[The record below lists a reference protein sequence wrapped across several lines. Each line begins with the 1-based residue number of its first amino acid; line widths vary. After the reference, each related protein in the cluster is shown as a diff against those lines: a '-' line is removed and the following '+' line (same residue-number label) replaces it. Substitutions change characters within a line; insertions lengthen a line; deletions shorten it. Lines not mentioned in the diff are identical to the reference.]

1 MTEAKLQKNEE
12 DFRKEILNDYRVAC
26 ESRQASLLG
35 RKEVLTG
42 KAKFGIFGDGKEV
55 AQIAL
60 SKAFKKGDIRS
71 GYYRDQTLMFALG
84 MSNVFEFFTQ
94 LYAVPDVNL
103 EPASAGRMMN
113 GHFGTRFL
121 NQDGS
126 FKNLTEDYHSTI
138 DISPTAGQMG
148 RSLGI
153 AYASKLYRNLPE
165 LHSFTQFSNKG
176 DEVSFVTIGNA
187 SASEGHFWE
196 TINAA
201 GVLQVPLAVNVWDD
215 GYGISVPAKY
225 QTTKENMG
233 EILSGFNST
242 EEKAGVDIYTARG
255 WDYPA
260 LVQMYQ
266 KGVDKIRTTHTPA
279 VFHITEVTQPQG
291 HSTSGSHERYKSK
304 ERLEWEAEY
313 DGIAQMKKWMI
324 DVNLASMEE
333 LEEIEK
339 AATETVKKAQKD
351 AWAAF
356 RKTVDEP
363 LKEAVALLQQLAEST
378 SKKEL
383 VLANVQ
389 ALTSTIDPIQK
400 DMFNAIR
407 KSLFQ
412 TRGENSPQ
420 RAALEAWLDER
431 KNVMFDKFSSKLY
444 SDTAENPLLVPEV
457 KPEFSASSS
466 TLNGYEVLNKAF
478 EHYLETHPHFFA
490 IGEDVGKIGDVNQG
504 FMGLQDKFG
513 ELRVTDTGIREMTIL
528 GQGLGAAMRGLRPL
542 VEIQYLD
549 YLLYALQ
556 IMSDDL
562 ATMYYRSYGG
572 QKSPLIIRTRGHR
585 LEGVWHSGSPMG
597 MILHSLRGM
606 LVCVP
611 RNMVQAMGFYNTL
624 LKSDAPALVVECLN
638 GYRLKERMPDNFT
651 EFTLPLGMPETIL
664 HGSDVTLVTYGSCV
678 RIAQDASKVLAEAG
692 ISVELIDVQTLI
704 PFDINHTI
712 VESLK
717 NTNRLVVLDEDVPGG
732 ASAYILQQVLEE
744 QNGYQFLDSK
754 PKTITAKEHRPA
766 YATDGDYFSK
776 PSVDDVVEAIYELIS
791 ETNPKQFPAL

>member
-1 MTEAKLQKNEE
+1 
-12 DFRKEILNDYRVAC
+12 
-26 ESRQASLLG
+26 
-35 RKEVLTG
+35 
-42 KAKFGIFGDGKEV
+42 
-55 AQIAL
+55 
-60 SKAFKKGDIRS
+60 
-71 GYYRDQTLMFALG
+71 
-84 MSNVFEFFTQ
+84 
-94 LYAVPDVNL
+94 
-103 EPASAGRMMN
+103 
-113 GHFGTRFL
+113 
-121 NQDGS
+121 
-126 FKNLTEDYHSTI
+126 
-138 DISPTAGQMG
+138 
-148 RSLGI
+148 
-153 AYASKLYRNLPE
+153 
-165 LHSFTQFSNKG
+165 
-176 DEVSFVTIGNA
+176 
-187 SASEGHFWE
+187 
-196 TINAA
+196 
-201 GVLQVPLAVNVWDD
+201 
-215 GYGISVPAKY
+215 
-225 QTTKENMG
+225 
-233 EILSGFNST
+233 
-242 EEKAGVDIYTARG
+242 
-255 WDYPA
+255 
-260 LVQMYQ
+260 
-266 KGVDKIRTTHTPA
+266 
-279 VFHITEVTQPQG
+279 
-291 HSTSGSHERYKSK
+291 
-304 ERLEWEAEY
+304 
-313 DGIAQMKKWMI
+313 
-324 DVNLASMEE
+324 
-333 LEEIEK
+333 
-339 AATETVKKAQKD
+339 
-351 AWAAF
+351 
-356 RKTVDEP
+356 
-363 LKEAVALLQQLAEST
+363 
-378 SKKEL
+378 
-383 VLANVQ
+383 
-389 ALTSTIDPIQK
+389 
-400 DMFNAIR
+400 
-407 KSLFQ
+407 
-412 TRGENSPQ
+412 
-420 RAALEAWLDER
+420 
-431 KNVMFDKFSSKLY
+431 
-444 SDTAENPLLVPEV
+444 
-457 KPEFSASSS
+457 
-466 TLNGYEVLNKAF
+466 
-478 EHYLETHPHFFA
+478 
-490 IGEDVGKIGDVNQG
+490 
-504 FMGLQDKFG
+504 MGLQDKFG

-606 LVCVP
+606 FVCVP

>member
-12 DFRKEILNDYRVAC
+12 DFRQEILNDYRIAC

-42 KAKFGIFGDGKEV
+42 KAKFGIFGDGKEI

-60 SKAFKKGDIRS
+60 SKAFQKGDIRS

-84 MSNVFEFFTQ
+84 MSSVFEFFTQ
-94 LYAVPDVNL
+94 LYAVTDVNL

-121 NQDGS
+121 NADGS

-165 LHSFTQFSNKG
+165 LNKFTQFSKQGN
-176 DEVSFVTIGNA
+176 EVSFVTIGNA

-233 EILSGFNST
+233 EILAGFNST
-242 EEKAGVDIYTARG
+242 KEKPGVDIYTARG

-304 ERLEWEAEY
+304 ERLEWEAEF
-313 DGIAQMKKWMI
+313 DGIAQMKKWMLE
-324 DVNLASMEE
+324 VQLANENE
-333 LEEIEK
+333 LEEIEQ
-339 AATETVKKAQKD
+339 AAIETVKKAQKD

-363 LKEAVALLQQLAEST
+363 LKEAVTLIQQLADST
-378 SKKEL
+378 PKKDL
-383 VLANVQ
+383 VSANAQ
-389 ALTSTIDPIQK
+389 SLYTTIDPIQK
-400 DMFNAIR
+400 DIFNAVR

-412 TRGENSPQ
+412 TRGENTPQ
-420 RAALEAWLDER
+420 RGALEAWLEER
-431 KNVMFDKFSSKLY
+431 NAIMLDKFSSKLY
-444 SDTAENPLLVPEV
+444 SDTSESPLLVNEV
-457 KPEFSASSS
+457 KPEFSSNSP
-466 TLNGYEVLNKAF
+466 TLNGYEILNKAF
-478 EHYLETHPHFFA
+478 DHYLEKHPNFFA

-504 FMGLQDKFG
+504 FMGLQDKYG

-606 LVCVP
+606 FVCVP

-638 GYRLKERMPDNFT
+638 GYRLKERMPDNFA
-651 EFTLPLGMPETIL
+651 EFTLPLGVPETIL
-664 HGSDVTLVTYGSCV
+664 NGSDVTLVTYGSCV
-678 RIAQDASKVLAEAG
+678 RIAQDAAKILAEAG
-692 ISVELIDVQTLI
+692 ISIELIDVQTLI
-704 PFDINHTI
+704 PFDIHHTI
-712 VESLK
+712 VKSLK
-717 NTNRLVVLDEDVPGG
+717 KTNRLVVLDEDVPGG
-732 ASAYILQQVLEE
+732 ASAYILQQILED
-744 QNGYQFLDSK
+744 QNGYQYLDSK
-754 PKTITAKEHRPA
+754 PKTIAAKEHRPA

-776 PSVDDVVEAIYELIS
+776 PSVDDVVEAIYNLIS
-791 ETNPKQFPAL
+791 ESNPTQFPAL

>member
-1 MTEAKLQKNEE
+1 MTQAKLQKNEE
-12 DFRKEILNDYRVAC
+12 EFRKEILNDYRIAF

-42 KAKFGIFGDGKEV
+42 KAKFGIFGDGKEI

-60 SKAFKKGDIRS
+60 SKAFQKGDIRS

-84 MSNVFEFFTQ
+84 MSNIFEFFTQ
-94 LYAVPDVNL
+94 LYAIPDVNL

-113 GHFGTRFL
+113 GHFGTRML
-121 NQDGS
+121 HKDGT

-153 AYASKLYRNLPE
+153 AYASKLYRNIPE
-165 LHSFTQFSNKG
+165 LSQFTQFSYGG

-201 GVLQVPLAVNVWDD
+201 GVLQVPLAVSVWDD

-233 EILSGFNST
+233 EILAGFNST
-242 EEKAGVDIYTARG
+242 DDQPGVDIYTAKG
-255 WDYPA
+255 WDYPS
-260 LVQMYQ
+260 LVQMYEQ
-266 KGVDKIRTTHTPA
+266 GVAKIRSSHTPA

-304 ERLEWEAEY
+304 ERLDWESEF
-313 DGIAQMKKWMI
+313 DGIVQMKKWMLS
-324 DVNLASMEE
+324 VQLATEAE
-333 LEEIEK
+333 LEEIENT
-339 AATETVKKAQKD
+339 AVETVKKAQKD
-351 AWAAF
+351 AWIAF

-363 LKEAVALLQQLAEST
+363 LKEAVELLKLWAPTSSHQAAVANAAHALSST
-378 SKKEL
+378 K
-383 VLANVQ
+383 
-389 ALTSTIDPIQK
+389 DPIQK
-400 DMFNAIR
+400 DIFTTVR
-407 KSLFQ
+407 KVLFL
-412 TRGENSPQ
+412 TRGEESIE
-420 RAALEAWLDER
+420 RAAVAAWLQE
-431 KNVMFDKFSSKLY
+431 KTQYMQEKFSSKLY
-444 SDTAENPLLVPEV
+444 SDTAESPMLVPEV
-457 KPEFSASSS
+457 KAAFSVDSP
-466 TLNGYEVLNKAF
+466 TLNGYEILNKAF
-478 EHYLETHPHFFA
+478 DHYLAHHPTFFA

-504 FMGLQDKFG
+504 FMGLQDKYG
-513 ELRVTDTGIREMTIL
+513 EYRVTDTGIREMTIL

-562 ATMYYRSYGG
+562 ATMFYRSYGG

-597 MILHSLRGM
+597 MILHSLRGIY
-606 LVCVP
+606 VCVP

-638 GYRLKERMPDNFT
+638 GYRLKEKMPDNFSD
-651 EFTLPLGMPETIL
+651 FTLPLGQPETL
-664 HGSDVTLVTYGSCV
+664 LNGSDVTLVTYGSCV
-678 RIAQDASKVLAEAG
+678 RIAQEACSILSESG

-704 PFDINHTI
+704 PFDINHHI
-712 VESLK
+712 VTSLQR
-717 NTNRLVVLDEDVPGG
+717 TNRLVVLDEDVPGG
-732 ASAYILQQVLEE
+732 ASAYILQQVLEV
-744 QNGYQFLDSK
+744 QNGYRFLDSK
-754 PKTITAKEHRPA
+754 PMTIAAQEHRPA
-766 YATDGDYFSK
+766 YASDGDYFSK
-776 PSVDDVVEAIYELIS
+776 PSVEDVVEKIYNLMQES
-791 ETNPKQFPAL
+791 NPSQFPNI